1 LPRCRDRF
9 EIRCQALHEPIR
21 RGVALGVA
29 ISFHIAVLML
39 MLALWPAI
47 NEPSATADRR
57 SNHQVLQLR
66 LLRRQLFSKSHR
78 VIPARRTIAPAMHA
92 HAKHAP
98 RRSPAT
104 APPATPVSAQL
115 PDAADRPIMTPGN
128 QSTIGDGVFHERLL
142 KAQHAYA
149 IHGVPGS
156 GTPLVVGIHLIDPQA
171 QGVGAAA
178 RQLQRLF
185 GIASR
190 HCIDVDVWRHL
201 TPRELSAR
209 HISPDEVDRVDHE
222 NHCNRPAG
230 LNF

>member
-1 LPRCRDRF
+1 M
-9 EIRCQALHEPIR
+9 HEPIR
-21 RGVALGVA
+21 RGIALGVA

-39 MLALWPAI
+39 VLRPAI
-47 NEPSATADRR
+47 SEPGAAVDRR
-57 SNHQVLQLR
+57 SNHHALQLR
-66 LLRRQLFSKSHR
+66 LLRWQISPAVHR
-78 VIPARRTIAPAMHA
+78 AMPARLVIAPAMHA
-92 HAKHAP
+92 HAK
-98 RRSPAT
+98 PAARPLQT
-104 APPATPVSAQL
+104 ATRQAAPVSAQL
-115 PDAADRPIMTPGN
+115 PDVPSAATVAPGL
-128 QSTIGDGVFHERLL
+128 QSTIDDGGFHERLL

-149 IHGVPGS
+149 VHGVPGS
-156 GTPLVVGIHLIDPQA
+156 DTPVVAGIHLIDPHA
-171 QGVGAAA
+171 QGIGAAV

-222 NHCNRPAG
+222 NHCNQPAG

>member
-1 LPRCRDRF
+1 MPRRHDHL
-9 EIRCQALHEPIR
+9 EIRRQALHEPIR

-39 MLALWPAI
+39 VLRPAI
-47 NEPSATADRR
+47 NEPGAAADRR
-57 SNHQVLQLR
+57 SNHHRGLELR
-66 LLRRQLFSKSHR
+66 LLRWQVFPETHGAL
-78 VIPARRTIAPAMHA
+78 PARRVTAPAMRA
-92 HAKHAP
+92 HAKPAAHPSQTATRQAP
-98 RRSPAT
+98 R
-104 APPATPVSAQL
+104 VSAH
-115 PDAADRPIMTPGN
+115 PPGAPVTPTVASGHH
-128 QSTIGDGVFHERLL
+128 SDDGGFRERLL

-149 IHGVPGS
+149 VHGVPGS
-156 GTPLVVGIHLIDPQA
+156 DTPLVAGIHLIDPRA
-171 QGVGAAA
+171 QGAGAVV

-201 TPRELSAR
+201 TPQELSAR
-209 HISPDEVDRVDHE
+209 HISPDEVDRVGHE